1 LKFRSARGPVLPNRE
16 FWILNPLAN
25 YSVVCLLSGPDPI
38 KRNPLGSCPMD
49 AVMKEVIKKSATPV
63 LGSSSEQRGL
73 LPSGRTSL
81 GAWFRLVGGPMS
93 RPAVHCAG

>member
-1 LKFRSARGPVLPNRE
+1 LKFRSARGPGLPNRE

-25 YSVVCLLSGPDPI
+25 WSVVWLQSGPDPI

-63 LGSSSEQRGL
+63 LGSS
-73 LPSGRTSL
+73 
-81 GAWFRLVGGPMS
+81 
-93 RPAVHCAG
+93 